1 MKRTRK
7 EINDYHTLYRYNH
20 GSDITLSNAQRLLGV
35 DLSVDEVVAGY
46 KKIKNKAGIL
56 SKAGLE
62 YKTYYRWA
70 SGQSEPKY
78 HKIADLYEYIKEE
91 LANGG

>member
-1 MKRTRK
+1 MKRTRQD
-7 EINDYHTLYRYNH
+7 INDYNTLYRYNH

-35 DLSVDEVVAGY
+35 ELTVAEVVAGY
-46 KKIKNKAGIL
+46 KKLKNKADVL
-56 SKAGLE
+56 NKAGLE

-70 SGQSEPKY
+70 SGECEPKY

-91 LANGG
+91 LADGG